1 MRICVDCDRTIAG
14 AYVVASH
21 GDSMS
26 GAGPD
31 SYAHPPRSPECRP
44 RRFPSVHETR
54 TGETRLTDHSA
65 LSLTW
70 ASGRWRR
77 CQ

>member
-26 GAGPD
+26 GARPD

-44 RRFPSVHETR
+44 RLPSKA
-54 TGETRLTDHSA
+54 RLRRLLDNP
-65 LSLTW
+65 
-70 ASGRWRR
+70 GRKVPLHY
-77 CQ
+77 